1 MKICIVLFSKYVSFL
16 GYGKDGFNH
25 KPCSFFTS
33 FFRLIITLGFSVFG
47 VKILKIAWII
57 LSWQPF
63 CKSAYKKWKYYLIK
77 RTNLELGKFL
87 LCYIFTVAILLSLLL
102 SLPLFYC
109 RKLTAFFFTTCFEFS
124 CSLFTFESLHNG
136 GTLYYVIFPYYRG
149 TVYSL

>member
-57 LSWQPF
+57 LPWQPF

-102 SLPLFYC
+102 SLSLFYC
-109 RKLTAFFFTTCFEFS
+109 RKLTAFFSQLEFS

>member
-25 KPCSFFTS
+25 EPCSFFTS

-63 CKSAYKKWKYYLIK
+63 CKSAYKKWKYYFIK
-77 RTNLELGKFL
+77 RANLELKRCGKFL

-102 SLPLFYC
+102 SLSLFYC
-109 RKLTAFFFTTCFEFS
+109 RKLIAFFSQLASNFPAVC
-124 CSLFTFESLHNG
+124 LHSNPCIMAVH
-136 GTLYYVIFPYYRG
+136 YIM
-149 TVYSL
+149 

>member
-63 CKSAYKKWKYYLIK
+63 CKSAYKKWKYCLIK

-102 SLPLFYC
+102 SLSLFYC
-109 RKLTAFFFTTCFEFS
+109 RKLTVFF
-124 CSLFTFESLHNG
+124 HN
-136 GTLYYVIFPYYRG
+136 LLWIFLQS
-149 TVYSL
+149 VYIRILA